1 MSEPSIVKLANGVT
15 LVGKVELGPESIEI
29 THPIELVSQVSNI
42 PGMIGEQINL
52 RPWMAIAETQTFT
65 IDSQHVITTAELQVN
80 FHEGYHRMV
89 EQIYLQTTNWT
100 GSFIGE
106 EGEEE
111 IQEEEATSFEDLEEL
126 LDYAEAID
134 KKQIH

>member
-1 MSEPSIVKLANGVT
+1 MSEPIIVKLANGTT
-15 LVGKVELGPESIEI
+15 LVGKVELGPDSIEI

-42 PGMIGEQINL
+42 PGLIGEQINL
-52 RPWMAIAETQTFT
+52 RPWIAIAEGQTFT
-65 IDSQHVITTAELQVN
+65 IDSQHVITTAELQLS

-89 EQIYLQTTNWT
+89 DQIYLESTNWT

-106 EGEEE
+106 EEAP
-111 IQEEEATSFEDLEEL
+111 QEEKSFEELEEL

>member
-1 MSEPSIVKLANGVT
+1 MSEPIIVKLANGTT
-15 LVGKVELGPESIEI
+15 LVGKVELGPDSIEI

-42 PGMIGEQINL
+42 PGLIGEQINL
-52 RPWMAIAETQTFT
+52 RPWIAIAEGQTFT
-65 IDSQHVITTAELQVN
+65 IDSQHVITTAELQLS

-89 EQIYLQTTNWT
+89 DQIYLESTNWT

-106 EGEEE
+106 EEEAP
-111 IQEEEATSFEDLEEL
+111 QEENSFEELEEL